1 MRTKSWTGRRS
12 CEGSMYTEKEKEKAL
27 GLYDKTKS
35 ITEVIRR
42 LGYPSRQAMYTWI
55 ANRNKPKGKR
65 KSFQGINTA
74 EHPRH
79 PSAELK
85 LSAIKACFEEGND
98 VQLISSKIRYSRA
111 SIYAWRKRYLK
122 EGLAGLMNTKDRK
135 RGKLEPKSDS
145 TKEPTASSAELRR
158 LKDQLYDMQ
167 MEIDILKATI
177 DVLKKDPGISLAK
190 LKNSEKTVVID
201 ALRSKYSLSE
211 LLRRL
216 FLPRSSYYLRKT
228 IRRRKDKYCELKKR
242 ITEIFTESRNTYG
255 YRRVKAELEKSEI
268 FVSEKVIRRLM
279 KKMNLTVQQSRRA
292 KYNSY
297 KGEISLAVENLI
309 KRDFK
314 SERPN
319 EKWLTDITEF
329 SLPEGKVYLS
339 PVIDC
344 FDGLP
349 VTWTIGT
356 SPNATLVNNMLD
368 QAVATLKYGEKPIV
382 HSDRGCHYRWPGW
395 IDRMECSGLTR
406 SMSEKGCSP
415 DNAACEGFFGH
426 LKNEMFYNRSWLGVS
441 TKEFIAILNDYLI
454 WYREKRIKLSL
465 GGLSPIEYRRSLG
478 LI

>member
-1 MRTKSWTGRRS
+1 
-12 CEGSMYTEKEKEKAL
+12 
-27 GLYDKTKS
+27 
-35 ITEVIRR
+35 
-42 LGYPSRQAMYTWI
+42 MYTWI
-55 ANRNKPKGKR
+55 ANRNEPKNKR

-98 VQLISSKIRYSRA
+98 VQLISSKIGYSRA

-122 EGLAGLMNTKDRK
+122 EGMAGLMNTKDRK
-135 RGKLEPKSDS
+135 RGKLEPKSDF
-145 TKEPTASSAELRR
+145 TKESTASSAELRR

-177 DVLKKDPGISLAK
+177 DVLKKDPGISLDK
-190 LKNSEKTVVID
+190 LKNSEKTVAID

-228 IRRRKDKYCELKKR
+228 IRRRKDKYCELKNR

-297 KGEISLAVENLI
+297 KG
-309 KRDFK
+309 RDF
-314 SERPN
+314 SC
-319 EKWLTDITEF
+319 
-329 SLPEGKVYLS
+329 G
-339 PVIDC
+339 
-344 FDGLP
+344 
-349 VTWTIGT
+349 
-356 SPNATLVNNMLD
+356 
-368 QAVATLKYGEKPIV
+368 
-382 HSDRGCHYRWPGW
+382 
-395 IDRMECSGLTR
+395 
-406 SMSEKGCSP
+406 
-415 DNAACEGFFGH
+415 
-426 LKNEMFYNRSWLGVS
+426 
-441 TKEFIAILNDYLI
+441 
-454 WYREKRIKLSL
+454 
-465 GGLSPIEYRRSLG
+465 
-478 LI
+478 